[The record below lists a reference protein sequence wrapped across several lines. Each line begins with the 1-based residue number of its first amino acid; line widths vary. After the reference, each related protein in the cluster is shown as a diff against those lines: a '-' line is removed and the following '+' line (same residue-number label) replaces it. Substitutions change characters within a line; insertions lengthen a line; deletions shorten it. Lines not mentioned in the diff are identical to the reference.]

1 MGLLVKKDKDSCSQ
15 MACGYSLTVLCNKM
29 GGYSIDRPSQREEI
43 TWWVIRNK
51 VEEKVKGQRGL
62 VEKSRRGERKCS
74 SPMVGCQDASVLLKL
89 PKTLKIWKIVDFRST
104 KQVFGL
110 QDMTKAEW
118 DLETI
123 SSRE

>member
-15 MACGYSLTVLCNKM
+15 MACGYSSTVLCNKM
-29 GGYSIDRPSQREEI
+29 GGILIDRPSQREI

-62 VEKSRRGERKCS
+62 ESGEEQKGREKMF

-89 PKTLKIWKIVDFRST
+89 SKTLKK
-104 KQVFGL
+104 FG
-110 QDMTKAEW
+110 K
-118 DLETI
+118 
-123 SSRE
+123 